1 MGLAVQTAAIAAR
14 SLGIDYLITN
24 GIHRGDMDRV
34 WKLLDLPTEYCF
46 PLIAVVLGYPT
57 EEPAHVRGRLNG
69 PGIVHQEK
77 YHRAT
82 KEEVKEIARQYDD
95 PSMHLAL
102 IEDWKARGHTHYLD
116 WFYREWIGG
125 SRPTEK
131 ETQMLRYLKR
141 SGFVELQKI

>member
-1 MGLAVQTAAIAAR
+1 M
-14 SLGIDYLITN
+14 
-24 GIHRGDMDRV
+24 
-34 WKLLDLPTEYCF
+34 KLSTIYQFDHL
-46 PLIAVVLGYPT
+46 
-57 EEPAHVRGRLNG
+57 
-69 PGIVHQEK
+69 HQEK